1 VSEDTTRTGR
11 LEGKVAIVTGASR
24 GIGLAVA
31 QRLVD
36 EGARVV
42 VTARKQEALDD
53 AARALGGAGHALAV
67 AGNAADPDHQDEV
80 LAAAA
85 ERFGPVDLLVNNT
98 GINPAYGRLVDI
110 DLDAA
115 RKIIDVNVV
124 AALAW
129 VQKAWRAGMSERGG
143 AVVNVASVAGVQPA
157 PGIAFYGVSKAALI
171 HLTSSL
177 AVELGP
183 KVRVN
188 AVAPAIVKT
197 RFATALYE
205 GREAEVSAAYPLKRL
220 GAPEDVAGA
229 VAYLLSD
236 DAAWTTGQ
244 TIVVDGGITL
254 AGGLG

>member
-1 VSEDTTRTGR
+1 MTASAARR
-11 LEGKVAIVTGASR
+11 LEGKVAVVTGASR
-24 GIGLAVA
+24 GIGLAIA

-42 VTARKQEALDD
+42 VTARKQEALDE
-53 AARALGGAGHALAV
+53 AVAALGGDGHAAAV
-67 AGNAADPDHQDEV
+67 AGNAADPEHQDAA
-80 LAAAA
+80 LATAAD
-85 ERFGPVDLLVNNT
+85 RFGPVDLLVNNT
-98 GINPAYGRLVDI
+98 GINPAYGPLVDL

-115 RKIIDVNVV
+115 RKMVDTNVV
-124 AALAW
+124 AALSW
-129 VQKAWRAGMSERGG
+129 VQKAWRAGLSKRGG
-143 AVVNVASVAGVQPA
+143 AVVNVASIAGQRPA

-171 HLTSSL
+171 HLTASL
-177 AVELGP
+177 AVELAP

-197 RFATALYE
+197 KFATALYE
-205 GREAEVSAAYPLKRL
+205 GREEQVSSAYPMRRL
-220 GAPEDVAGA
+220 GEPHDVASA

-244 TIVVDGGITL
+244 TLTVDGGVSQ

>member
-1 VSEDTTRTGR
+1 MTASAAAR
-11 LEGKVAIVTGASR
+11 LAGKVAVVTGASR
-24 GIGLAVA
+24 GIGLAIA

-42 VTARKQEALDD
+42 VTARKQDALDG
-53 AARALGGAGHALAV
+53 AVRALGGDAHAAAV
-67 AGNAADPDHQDEV
+67 AGNAADPDHQDAALD
-80 LAAAA
+80 LAT

-98 GINPAYGRLVDI
+98 GINPAYGPLVDL

-115 RKIIDVNVV
+115 RKIVDTNVV
-124 AALAW
+124 AALSW

-143 AVVNVASVAGVQPA
+143 AVVNVASIAGQRPA

-171 HLTSSL
+171 HLTASL
-177 AVELGP
+177 AVELAP
-183 KVRVN
+183 RVRVN
-188 AVAPAIVKT
+188 AVAPAIVRT

-205 GREAEVSAAYPLKRL
+205 GREEQVSAAYPMRRL
-220 GAPEDVAGA
+220 GEPHDIASA

-244 TIVVDGGITL
+244 TLTVDGGISQS
-254 AGGLG
+254 GGLG

>member
-1 VSEDTTRTGR
+1 MTASAARR
-11 LEGKVAIVTGASR
+11 LEGKVAVVTGASR
-24 GIGLAVA
+24 GIGLAIA

-42 VTARKQEALDD
+42 VTARKQEALDE
-53 AARALGGAGHALAV
+53 AVAALGGTEHATAV
-67 AGNAADPDHQDEV
+67 AGNAADPEHQDAT
-80 LAAAA
+80 LATAADA
-85 ERFGPVDLLVNNT
+85 FGPVDLLVNNT
-98 GINPAYGRLVDI
+98 GINPAYGPLVEL

-115 RKIIDVNVV
+115 RKMVDTNVV
-124 AALAW
+124 AALSW
-129 VQKAWRAGMSERGG
+129 VQKAWRAGLSERGG
-143 AVVNVASVAGVQPA
+143 AVVNVASIAGQRPA

-171 HLTSSL
+171 HLTASL
-177 AVELGP
+177 AVELAP

-188 AVAPAIVKT
+188 AVAPAIVRT

-205 GREAEVSAAYPLKRL
+205 GREEQVSAAYPMRRL
-220 GAPEDVAGA
+220 GEPHDVASA

-244 TIVVDGGITL
+244 TLTVDGGVSQ